1 MKIKALIILFSLAAQ
16 FVAAQQHK
24 IDSIQ
29 KLYTT
34 AKDDS
39 LKIHYAYQLANLNSG
54 NPTAAFRYLDEGE
67 RLAERSGRSA
77 DIYFA
82 KIARSSVYGDLGN
95 YPLAIKNNFEALKI
109 ATGLNNARMLMQG
122 YDQLGATYDDLK
134 DEKKAIY
141 YTEQEIIWA
150 KKRNDLAVL
159 VSAYYYLSY
168 YYNKLGQPQKAL
180 VYDKLGNELMGQ
192 VHNDRLKGK
201 AYAGMAHS
209 YLMLKRP
216 EIGLPLLN
224 KALGLLK
231 TGDLGVQVDIC
242 TFASDYYVQAGPRD
256 SAIKYTKKQLEVSRQ
271 VPYEAGVLDAA
282 AKLGKLYDGHAQAK
296 ATFYYKTALE
306 LNQRLFDSEKTRAF
320 QNLVAA
326 DEQQRREQA
335 EQQRAAEE
343 ERKENL
349 QLIAIALFIPVFIII
364 LFRLRR
370 TRLHRRVIDFMGV
383 LSLLLVFEFI
393 TLLSH
398 PFIER
403 TTGHTP
409 VLELIM
415 LVAVASILVPAHHQ
429 LTHWLKE
436 RLAKP
441 HENRR

>member
-1 MKIKALIILFSLAAQ
+1 MKIKALIILFLLAAQ

-34 AKDDS
+34 AKNDS
-39 LKIHYAYQLANLNSG
+39 LKIRYAYWLANLYAS
-54 NPTAAFRYLDEGE
+54 NPAEALRYLDEGE
-67 RLAERSGRSA
+67 GLAKRTGRSA
-77 DIYFA
+77 DVYYA
-82 KIARSSVYGDLGN
+82 KIARSGVYGDLGN
-95 YPLAIKNNFEALKI
+95 YPQAIKNNFEALKI
-109 ATGLNNARMLMQG
+109 ATMLNNARMLMQG
-122 YDQLGATYDDLK
+122 YDILGATYDDLK
-134 DEKKAIY
+134 DEKRAIY
-141 YTEQEIIWA
+141 YTGQEILWA
-150 KKRNDLAVL
+150 KKQNDRAVL

-168 YYNKLGQPQKAL
+168 YYNKLGQPQQAL
-180 VYDKLGNELMGQ
+180 IYDQLGNRLVSEL
-192 VHNDRLKGK
+192 HDDRLKGK

-216 EIGLPLLN
+216 ALGLPLLH
-224 KALGLLK
+224 KALSLLK
-231 TGDLGVQVDIC
+231 TGDLGVQVDIY

-256 SAIKYTKKQLEVSRQ
+256 SAIKYTKKQLEISRE
-271 VPYEAGVLDAA
+271 VPYEAGILDAA
-282 AKLGKLYDGHAQAK
+282 AKLGKLYDGHDQAQ
-296 ATFYYKTALE
+296 ATFYYKKALE

-320 QNLVAA
+320 QNIVAA

-335 EQQRAAEE
+335 ERQRAAEE

-349 QLIAIALFIPVFIII
+349 QLIAIALFIPVFIIA

-383 LSLLLVFEFI
+383 LSLLLVFEFV

-403 TTGHTP
+403 ITGHIP
-409 VLELIM
+409 ILELII
-415 LVAVASILVPAHHQ
+415 LVAVASVLVPAHHQ

-441 HENRR
+441 YDNRR